1 MTLTT
6 NELLEKVIERIDEV
20 DLVELL
26 DLTTEELVYAFQDK
40 LEDRRQL
47 ILDALDLNEEEE
59 EEED

>member
-26 DLTTEELVYAFQDK
+26 DLTTEEIVYAFHDK
-40 LEDRRQL
+40 VEDRRQL
-47 ILDALDLNEEEE
+47 ILDALDLDDE

>member
-26 DLTTEELVYAFQDK
+26 DLTTEEIVYAFQDK

-47 ILDALDLNEEEE
+47 ILDALDLDDE